1 MLLTDACNESIRG
14 ILLQVNNDNEEKPV
28 VYNGRSLTK
37 NEKKY
42 SANELEVLSLV
53 WCIEKLHFYLHQIE
67 FDVKVD
73 HKPLQLIYGIKSK
86 PSARIE
92 RWQLRL
98 QPYNFNIIYRKGL
111 ENIPNF
117 VSRIKSLPPPISKKD
132 KTEDFINFI
141 TVNAVLKTITL
152 EEIKNETEK
161 DMDLVTLR
169 EGIKNNSYQKL
180 NMDKY
185 EIFGTEL
192 TINDGILL

>member
-1 MLLTDACNESIRG
+1 M
-14 ILLQVNNDNEEKPV
+14 
-28 VYNGRSLTK
+28 
-37 NEKKY
+37 
-42 SANELEVLSLV
+42 
-53 WCIEKLHFYLHQIE
+53 
-67 FDVKVD
+67 
-73 HKPLQLIYGIKSK
+73 K

-98 QPYNFNIIYRKGL
+98 QPFNFNIVYYEES
-111 ENIPNF
+111 ENISDF
-117 VSRIKSLPPPISKKD
+117 KYLPPPSSGKD
-132 KTEDFINFI
+132 KAGDFINFI
-141 TVNAVLKTITL
+141 TMNPLLKTITL
-152 EEIKNETEK
+152 EEIKNKTEK

>member
-14 ILLQVNNDNEEKPV
+14 ILLQVNND
-28 VYNGRSLTK
+28 
-37 NEKKY
+37 
-42 SANELEVLSLV
+42 
-53 WCIEKLHFYLHQIE
+53 
-67 FDVKVD
+67 
-73 HKPLQLIYGIKSK
+73 KPLQLIYGIKSK

-161 DMDLVTLR
+161 DMELVRL
-169 EGIKNNSYQKL
+169 KNNSYRQL
-180 NMDKY
+180 NTANIKNL
-185 EIFGTEL
+185 EQISL
-192 TINDGILL
+192 